1 MMWQVDNDGNVINA
15 NQLFLDFLGANA
27 EDKLNIFDPA
37 VVNPSDYKSCVAAF
51 EKGKKEKAPFTATR
65 GLKCHN
71 GKFYTYT
78 AKAVPEFDGEGNVS
92 SWFGTCFSEQ
102 AASKDIPKRSD
113 GQSGYARS
121 NASQSQTGGRLQSES
136 ILSSN
141 EEKIDLINAK
151 LGLDKNFSW
160 FKVSQGMFTTLW
172 LGISRTNVTILSK
185 DKSEEIGNYSRSN
198 FTVLSSTSNR

>member
-15 NQLFLDFLGANA
+15 NQLFLDFLGATA
-27 EDKLNIFDPA
+27 DDKLNIFDPA

-78 AKAVPEFDGEGNVS
+78 AKAVPEFDSDGNVTG
-92 SWFGTCFSEQ
+92 WFGTCFAEQ
-102 AASKDIPKRSD
+102 AASKDIQKKFEV
-113 GQSGYARS
+113 QSS
-121 NASQSQTGGRLQSES
+121 MHSHLSQNASNGNRLQSGS
-136 ILSSN
+136 VLSSN
-141 EEKIDLINAK
+141 DEKVDLINSK
-151 LGLDKNFSW
+151 LGFDKYYSW

-172 LGISRTNVTILSK
+172 LGISRTNVTILNK
-185 DKSEEIGNYSRSN
+185 DKSEEIGNYARSN
-198 FTVLSSTSNR
+198 FTVISSSSSR